1 MERLNMSE
9 LSTKTRSNT
18 IWTPLFIQA
27 VIINT
32 LVHICTYMMNPISGM
47 YANFLNAPETIV
59 GLVAGFFAV
68 TALLFK
74 IISAPAIDA
83 FNRKYVLVASIAILF
98 VSFIFYYLSKDITML
113 IISRLLTGAGL
124 AFVPTC
130 CMTIAADALPLEKM
144 STGIGYFALGTA
156 VAMAAAPTI
165 GLALVGAFGYTH
177 TFAIMA
183 VFMLLIIL
191 YALTMHEDYKP
202 VNKFKI
208 SVNSVIAKEA
218 IVPSVMLL
226 FLSISFSLV
235 NAFLVLYGNLTLFG
249 NEQATGHTEMGLF
262 STIYAITMIFTRP
275 MIGKLA
281 DKYGTVKVVI
291 PSMVFFAASFLLIS
305 TASSLWMFLFAAFIA
320 AFGYGGSQPAI
331 QAVCMKSV
339 PKERR
344 GAASCTSFIGSDIGN
359 LVGPVIAGALI
370 MGTGGANKILGYQ
383 SMWRIMIVPIL
394 IAMAVSL
401 IFRKQILYAG
411 QSFNPINLKANNIEN
426 ASQES

>member
-1 MERLNMSE
+1 
-9 LSTKTRSNT
+9 
-18 IWTPLFIQA
+18 
-27 VIINT
+27 
-32 LVHICTYMMNPISGM
+32 
-47 YANFLNAPETIV
+47 
-59 GLVAGFFAV
+59 
-68 TALLFK
+68 
-74 IISAPAIDA
+74 
-83 FNRKYVLVASIAILF
+83 
-98 VSFIFYYLSKDITML
+98 
-113 IISRLLTGAGL
+113 
-124 AFVPTC
+124 
-130 CMTIAADALPLEKM
+130 
-144 STGIGYFALGTA
+144 
-156 VAMAAAPTI
+156 
-165 GLALVGAFGYTH
+165 
-177 TFAIMA
+177 
-183 VFMLLIIL
+183 LLIIL

-359 LVGPVIAGALI
+359 LVGPVIAGAL
-370 MGTGGANKILGYQ
+370 LGYQ